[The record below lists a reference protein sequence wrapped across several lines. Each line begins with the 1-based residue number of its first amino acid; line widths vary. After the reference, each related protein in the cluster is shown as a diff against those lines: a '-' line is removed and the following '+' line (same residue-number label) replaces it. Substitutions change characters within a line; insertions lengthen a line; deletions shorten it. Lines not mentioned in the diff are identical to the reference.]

1 MDKNTTVVFPA
12 PLMTTIAELG
22 TFLARETAAASP
34 TASML
39 TGPVL
44 ATGNGTNP
52 VVAATANGAAEPA

>member
-1 MDKNTTVVFPA
+1 
-12 PLMTTIAELG
+12 MTTIAELG
-22 TFLARETAAASP
+22 TFLARETAASSP

-52 VVAATANGAAEPA
+52 VVVATANGAAEPA